1 MRSPTGIQILLCS
14 VLLSGVAWSE
24 SPGSWNRDPF
34 LKKSTQAAVPEPEC
48 AAPTKRFFSV
58 PSKSVSETLA
68 ALPRVTVTGIITV
81 GTQNFAIVKSP
92 DGTRVVSEGQS
103 LASYRIS
110 KISSQ
115 AIVLKRDGTTFR
127 LPLKSDFG

>member
-1 MRSPTGIQILLCS
+1 MRSPTSIQIVLFS
-14 VLLSGVAWSE
+14 VLLSGLAWSE
-24 SPGSWNRDPF
+24 PPGSWNRDPF
-34 LKKSTQAAVPEPEC
+34 LKKPIQSAAPEPGY

-58 PSKSVSETLA
+58 TSKSVSETLA
-68 ALPRVTVTGIITV
+68 TLPRVTVTGIITV
-81 GTQNFAIVKSP
+81 GAQNLAIVKSS
-92 DGTRVVSEGQS
+92 DGTRIVSEGQS

>member
-1 MRSPTGIQILLCS
+1 MRSSTGIQ
-14 VLLSGVAWSE
+14 VLLLFVMFAVPALCE
-24 SPGSWNRDPF
+24 PAGSWNRDPF
-34 LKKSTQAAVPEPEC
+34 LKKPIQSAAPEPGY

-58 PSKSVSETLA
+58 TSKSVSETLA
-68 ALPRVTVTGIITV
+68 TLPRVTVTGIITV
-81 GTQNFAIVKSP
+81 GAQNLAIVKSS
-92 DGTRVVSEGQS
+92 DGTRIVSEGES

-127 LPLKSDFG
+127 LPLKSIFG

>member
-1 MRSPTGIQILLCS
+1 MRSPTAIQIVLFS
-14 VLLSGVAWSE
+14 VLLSGLAWSE
-24 SPGSWNRDPF
+24 PPGSWNRDPF
-34 LKKSTQAAVPEPEC
+34 LKKSNQAAVPEPGY

-81 GTQNFAIVKSP
+81 GTQNLAIVKSP
-92 DGTRVVSEGQS
+92 DGTRIVSEGES

-115 AIVLKRDGTTFR
+115 AILLKLEGATFR
-127 LPLKSDFG
+127 LPLKSIFG